1 MKCSGMMAER
11 DWKLYLVLAVV
22 VMGASLALTVH
33 IV

>member
-1 MKCSGMMAER
+1 MKCFGTMAER
-11 DWKLYLVLAVV
+11 GCKLYLVLAVV